1 MKEFKG
7 TRWPWIADIRGG
19 CAAIY
24 PAICVYD
31 TPGCHSDDSRNIAY
45 STKGAKFNG
54 MRWEIDSSVEHDFN
68 LMAAAPELLAELIK
82 ARKIIE
88 ESDEWWMDSPDRGG
102 FDTESMD
109 AAINKALGK

>member
-1 MKEFKG
+1 MDEFKF
-7 TRWPWIADIRGG
+7 
-19 CAAIY
+19 
-24 PAICVYD
+24 
-31 TPGCHSDDSRNIAY
+31 TPGPWHVSNENALRIRSDQSFVTVATAGYVTDEEELATAY
-45 STKGAKFNG
+45 L
-54 MRWEIDSSVEHDFN
+54 ISS
-68 LMAAAPELLAELIK
+68 APELLAELIK

>member
-1 MKEFKG
+1 MDEFKF
-7 TRWPWIADIRGG
+7 
-19 CAAIY
+19 
-24 PAICVYD
+24 
-31 TPGCHSDDSRNIAY
+31 TPGPWHVSNENALVIRDDEWLIPVATAGYVTNDEELATAHLI
-45 STKGAKFNG
+45 
-54 MRWEIDSSVEHDFN
+54 
-68 LMAAAPELLAELIK
+68 AAAPELLAELIK